1 MVQPGQYLERPA
13 LVAAEGATLEA
24 LYHRGSRPP
33 ALLLCPPLRGP
44 GMDEP
49 LLAEIAWAAAR
60 DGRASLRFQHRGR
73 GASQGTFDPGRAVED
88 ALSALAHLR
97 ETAGPLVAVVGLST
111 GCATAIEVA
120 ERAGLRRMVL
130 VDPDAVPVV
139 PPAVAALVLLPE
151 AGARVGAD
159 AGAEAVAAG
168 NGRVEVVAGADAGFT
183 VGIARAAALAV
194 GWISGKRE
202 EVLAFNR

>member
-13 LVAAEGATLEA
+13 LVVAEGATLEA
-24 LYHRGSRPP
+24 LYHRGTRPP

-49 LLAEIAWAAAR
+49 LLAEVAWAAAR

-73 GASQGTFDPGRAVED
+73 GASQGAFDPLRLGED
-88 ALSALAHLR
+88 ALAALAHLR

-120 ERAGLRRMVL
+120 ERGGLRKLVL
-130 VDPDAVPVV
+130 ADPDAVPVV
-139 PPAVAALVLLPE
+139 PPGVRVLVLLPE
-151 AGARVGAD
+151 AGARVAPGA
-159 AGAEAVAAG
+159 AAAAVAAG
-168 NGRVEVVAGADAGFT
+168 EGRVEVVAGADAGFQ

-194 GWISGKRE
+194 GWVSTAPSTK
-202 EVLAFNR
+202 